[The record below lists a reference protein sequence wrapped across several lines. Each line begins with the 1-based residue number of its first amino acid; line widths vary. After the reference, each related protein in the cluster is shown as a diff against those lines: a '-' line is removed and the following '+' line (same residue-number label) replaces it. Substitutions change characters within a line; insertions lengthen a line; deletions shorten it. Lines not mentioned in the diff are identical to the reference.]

1 MINHKENNDL
11 QDMNMGEKSGDE
23 YMNKVVRDDDENI
36 KGIEKILRLLE
47 YHVII
52 IIFIYWLGYIL

>member
-52 IIFIYWLGYIL
+52 IIFIY